1 MNSELMRR
9 AAITLGA
16 LLVYRIGIHLPLPG
30 IDPAAWELLF
40 RSQEGGILSF
50 ANIFAGGGLKRM
62 AILALNLVPYL
73 TAAPLVQLFVLFW
86 PRLRAISEHGDRA
99 RRKIQ
104 LCTLGLTLLL
114 AAFQAYG
121 IAVGLEG
128 VGHVVSNPGL
138 FFRITTVVTLTG
150 GTFFLVWLSEFIT
163 VRGIGNGLALILFAG
178 IVAEGPA
185 AVVGTFQL
193 YRQGY
198 ISDSVIFGLGPL
210 MVVLVASIVFVELAR
225 RYVPVEYQARQ
236 VGDRMVEKGM
246 STLAFKLNS
255 AGAIALVFAGQL
267 LSVLIVLGFVVQWL
281 LIGRQDPE
289 WLSSLGLFAAGR
301 PGHMIYLAIAVV
313 LISLLYVALLI
324 DPDQVAEKLKRY
336 GSVVPGIEPGQ
347 ATAVYIDSI
356 LTRTAILGCAYL
368 AAVVVVPEALITY
381 AQLPFYFGGAS
392 ALILVCTVLD
402 LQAQVRGYNFIT
414 ISRERQR

>member
-30 IDPAAWELLF
+30 IDPAVWELLF

-50 ANIFAGGGLKRM
+50 ANIFAGGGVKRM

-86 PRLRAISEHGDRA
+86 PRLRAIGEHGDRA

-104 LCTLGLTLLL
+104 LCTLGLTMLL

-121 IAVGLEG
+121 IAVGLEV

-163 VRGIGNGLALILFAG
+163 VRGTGNGLALILFAG

-185 AVVGTFQL
+185 AIVGTFQL

-210 MVVLVASIVFVELAR
+210 MVVLVASIVFIELAR
-225 RYVPVEYQARQ
+225 RHVPVEYQARQ
-236 VGDRMVEKGM
+236 VGDRMVDKGM

-255 AGAIALVFAGQL
+255 A
-267 LSVLIVLGFVVQWL
+267 
-281 LIGRQDPE
+281 
-289 WLSSLGLFAAGR
+289 
-301 PGHMIYLAIAVV
+301 
-313 LISLLYVALLI
+313 
-324 DPDQVAEKLKRY
+324 
-336 GSVVPGIEPGQ
+336 
-347 ATAVYIDSI
+347 
-356 LTRTAILGCAYL
+356 
-368 AAVVVVPEALITY
+368 
-381 AQLPFYFGGAS
+381 
-392 ALILVCTVLD
+392 
-402 LQAQVRGYNFIT
+402 
-414 ISRERQR
+414 